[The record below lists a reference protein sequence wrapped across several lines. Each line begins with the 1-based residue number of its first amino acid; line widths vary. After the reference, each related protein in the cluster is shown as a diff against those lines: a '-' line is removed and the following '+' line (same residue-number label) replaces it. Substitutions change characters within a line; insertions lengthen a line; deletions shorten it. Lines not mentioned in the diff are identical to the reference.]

1 MVATLFPVGDVPV
14 NTMFVPD
21 SGGLGVALSASVTAS
36 TPQKLPVG
44 HSQGYVIT
52 NDGDNCMWY
61 AFCPSTG
68 RATLAYLPVLPWRQ
82 WSGTFPNDA
91 SLTHISVITRT
102 GTTTGTINFGK
113 GR

>member
-1 MVATLFPVGDVPV
+1 MATLFPVGDLPAEY
-14 NTMFVPD
+14 TFLPD
-21 SGGLGVALSASVTAS
+21 NGGLGVALSAKIVAS

-44 HSQGYVIT
+44 HSQGYIIT

-61 AFCPSTG
+61 AFCRSNG
-68 RATLAYLPVLPWRQ
+68 VATLAYLPVLPWRQ
-82 WSGTFPNDA
+82 WSGTFPND
-91 SLTHISVITRT
+91 STLTHISVITRT